1 MQAYKCTV
9 NAVFVFLITVLFSF
23 RTAAALKREN
33 DSQTNG
39 SYCCELFLNRC
50 SRSDV
55 WAEILLRTCHISL
68 SLYNKRNFSHCS
80 SSSLQFF
87 SVFYQLLCVFNLCS
101 IYTLSNS
108 SLPQWEKLQ
117 QFASVLSARI
127 LSRVPRSKGGSSFSP
142 RFLSLMLG
150 VRREG

>member
-1 MQAYKCTV
+1 MQTYKCTV

-87 SVFYQLLCVFNLCS
+87 LSFISCFVYLTCVPSILCLTHLCLNGKSCSNLQVYYQLVFCQGS
-101 IYTLSNS
+101 
-108 SLPQWEKLQ
+108 PGPRVG
-117 QFASVLSARI
+117 VLFRH
-127 LSRVPRSKGGSSFSP
+127 GFCH
-142 RFLSLMLG
+142 
-150 VRREG
+150 